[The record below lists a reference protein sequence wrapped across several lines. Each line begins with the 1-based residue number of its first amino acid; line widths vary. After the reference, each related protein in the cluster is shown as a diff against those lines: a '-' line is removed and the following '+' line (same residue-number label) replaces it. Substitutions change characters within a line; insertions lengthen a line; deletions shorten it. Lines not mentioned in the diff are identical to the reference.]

1 MARLNTANPLVHG
14 TPHRGSKDTP
24 TNIDSQRSNQPCCN
38 TRSPTKYELP
48 KAQNQ
53 TRRQLARSSTFNILP
68 DDESASECEIGSQH
82 TGKQTRPRTL
92 GLARVNSL
100 LLPKKQRPRPNLMR
114 TAGYDKENDV
124 PERSTDEFRTPGSTP
139 TRPAPAR
146 PSAPQISNR
155 ARERPVGRR
164 QPVSNRQR
172 EDSSAQNFDDSFDS
186 LDDFIV
192 SDNEE
197 PSSHEES
204 DHETPDTEEEPTP
217 PPSPA
222 KSPRKRLLRGRRPPS
237 ETEPTVSADATLP
250 ADMEDPKPSKDSAPI
265 PTISTATDET
275 YEPKSQGVSFNDST
289 NDPESE
295 DSTPYPLYP
304 QRHNSEDLI
313 KHLENL
319 DLSSDE
325 EDNLQPQKST
335 PRLDSDDELPSPPKP
350 SRKQLTP
357 LTPSTSAPKDTP
369 PTTIRAQK
377 KAEAARKREIR
388 AQIAEFNEN
397 KVGFAEEFLRHLES
411 IFDGRI
417 GSMTKDTGGIKL
429 VWTKNFRNTAGRAT
443 VRSERVFLGE
453 GVEDPGRRR
462 YNATIELSEKVL
474 DTEDKILCTLTHEY
488 CHLLDIL
495 ITENRGKG
503 AAQHGVSFKQ
513 WGARCTQAL
522 KNHPVYGGRVEVTTK
537 HTYEINHKYV
547 WACVGLGCPFEV
559 GRHSKSVDPV
569 RHRCGRCRGHLKQIK
584 PVPRAPPKKNNTK
597 IVINLDDD

>member
-1 MARLNTANPLVHG
+1 MARLNTANPLVNG
-14 TPHRGSKDTP
+14 TPHRGSKETP
-24 TNIDSQRSNQPCCN
+24 TNIDNRRSNQPCSSMS
-38 TRSPTKYELP
+38 SPTKHNFSN
-48 KAQNQ
+48 AQSQN
-53 TRRQLARSSTFNILP
+53 RRQLARASTFDILP
-68 DDESASECEIGSQH
+68 DDESASECEIGSQP

-114 TAGYDKENDV
+114 TAGYDKENDL
-124 PERSTDEFRTPGSTP
+124 PEHSTDEYHTPGSTP
-139 TRPAPAR
+139 TRPNISQQ
-146 PSAPQISNR
+146 PSRNR
-155 ARERPVGRR
+155 ARQTGRGS
-164 QPVSNRQR
+164 PVSDEQEEETGDRG
-172 EDSSAQNFDDSFDS
+172 FDDSFDS
-186 LDDFIV
+186 IDKFIV

-222 KSPRKRLLRGRRPPS
+222 KSPRKRLVRGRRPPS
-237 ETEPTVSADATLP
+237 ETEPTITANTNPPTELEGLKPLESPIHTPALLTL
-250 ADMEDPKPSKDSAPI
+250 EDGEDW
-265 PTISTATDET
+265 DL
-275 YEPKSQGVSFNDST
+275 EPKSHRESFEDTTDNPEDQNDST
-289 NDPESE
+289 
-295 DSTPYPLYP
+295 YPLHP
-304 QRHNSEDLI
+304 RLQDSDELI
-313 KHLENL
+313 KHIENL
-319 DLSSDE
+319 DISSDD
-325 EDNLQPQKST
+325 EDIPQPQSLTPRLNSDNELPSRLKPGRKQST
-335 PRLDSDDELPSPPKP
+335 PR
-350 SRKQLTP
+350 
-357 LTPSTSAPKDTP
+357 TPSTSDTKDTP
-369 PTTIRAQK
+369 PTTVRAQK

-388 AQIAEFNEN
+388 AQVAEFNEK
-397 KVGFAEEFLRHLES
+397 KVGFAEDFLRHLES
-411 IFDGRI
+411 LFDGRI

-443 VRSERVFLGE
+443 VRSERVFIGE
-453 GVEDPGRRR
+453 TSVEDPGRRR

-503 AAQHGVSFKQ
+503 AAQHGASFKQ

-522 KNHPVYGGRVEVTTK
+522 KDHPVYGDRVEVTTK

-569 RHRCGRCRGHLKQIK
+569 RHRCGRCRGYLKQIK

-597 IVINLDDD
+597 IVIHLDD